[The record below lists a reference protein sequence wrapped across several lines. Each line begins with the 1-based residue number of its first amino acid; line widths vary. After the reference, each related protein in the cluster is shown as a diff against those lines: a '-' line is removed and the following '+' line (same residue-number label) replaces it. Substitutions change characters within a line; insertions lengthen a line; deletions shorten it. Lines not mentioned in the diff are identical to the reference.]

1 MRDLYHRKEKLA
13 YWINRANTQLQ
24 EPDKSDVLNFIQF
37 MHDKERS
44 ILWIIRCIT
53 ALLLMRR
60 HLGKS
65 FKDAHKDDIRSLF
78 KWMDDKN
85 YKASTHEKFRRI
97 LKFYYKVVY
106 GNNQHYPEAVSW
118 FSVNL
123 GKEKLGKETNMNM
136 TEYLEEEEVQKLIET
151 APTLQKKAFLACMYE
166 SGARPEEFLRLTNL
180 DIKVDSKGAV
190 FMLRG
195 KTGERRVRIISFVK
209 LLQQWL
215 ELNPL
220 RGQNQY
226 PLWISTA
233 TNFKNQPLG
242 LRGAQ
247 KIIEETLPKA
257 GLTNKHRRLY
267 ILRHSRATHLANHL
281 TEAQMCIFFG
291 WQLGTKVVRRYI
303 HLSGK
308 DVDNTLIALNEGAG
322 QIKTEE
328 YKLKSILCKRCSET
342 ISPGMNFCS
351 RCALPVNLDNEY
363 TREMELE
370 NENKI
375 LKEKYEHDMKSMR
388 EEMNQQFKL
397 CQVLLLCRNI
407 RLYLLQPWSFIKR
420 DIQIIV
426 LFNPPI

>member
-65 FKDAHKDDIRSLF
+65 FKDAHKHDIRSLF

-291 WQLGTKVVRRYI
+291 WQHGTKVVRRYI

-308 DVDNTLIALNEGAG
+308 DVDNALIALNEERG

-328 YKLKSILCKRCSET
+328 YKLKSIICKRCSET

-363 TREMELE
+363 TREIELE

-375 LKEKYEHDMKSMR
+375 LKEKYVQDM
-388 EEMNQQFKL
+388 NI
-397 CQVLLLCRNI
+397 I
-407 RLYLLQPWSFIKR
+407 RLEMKQEMKK
-420 DIQIIV
+420 QIAQLMTILKPEIV
-426 LFNPPI
+426 KEGLS